1 LIQSRPVGD
10 EVLVQ
15 IPVSNG
21 GALQLSAECF
31 RTFIRHKVLHRLV
44 DKPAAMAGFGQ
55 PVDGLDGSFGQNDVE
70 ALIHEIQALVLSSTC
85 YTHSVWMSRLNTVT
99 TINNQNSA
107 PDIRI

>member
-44 DKPAAMAGFGQ
+44 DKSAAMARFCH
-55 PVDGLDGSFGQNDVE
+55 PVDGPDGSFRQNDIY
-70 ALIHEIQALVLSSTC
+70 ALIH
-85 YTHSVWMSRLNTVT
+85 
-99 TINNQNSA
+99 
-107 PDIRI
+107 